1 MQYKISVLVFVQN
14 SAGEFLML
22 QRTKAPNEGLWSPI
36 GGKLNM
42 DIGESPYDCAVRETK
57 EEIGLSVDRSQLRL
71 FCLISEKAY
80 EGAGHWL
87 MFLFKCMK
95 PLDQLPE
102 PINEGA
108 FSFFARDAID
118 SLEIPETDRQC
129 LWDIYDKH
137 NDGFVSIRADC
148 SPSRPLEVVYEQ
160 IIRPDPA

>member
-1 MQYKISVLVFVQN
+1 
-14 SAGEFLML
+14 ML

-80 EGAGHWL
+80 EGVGHWL

-102 PINEGA
+102 PIL
-108 FSFFARDAID
+108 
-118 SLEIPETDRQC
+118 SLIH
-129 LWDIYDKH
+129 I
-137 NDGFVSIRADC
+137 
-148 SPSRPLEVVYEQ
+148 
-160 IIRPDPA
+160 